1 MFLPLPFPFLV
12 TFPQQSISTLYEL
25 NMLHTKLYPSTIQT
39 DLYPTILSWNSSIPR
54 GIGTRSSHFLKFG
67 AKKCRQFKNK
77 IKISGKWFQFWVA
90 GWEEPADESVE
101 LTTQNL
107 SGVKQ
112 TDTRSRTSH
121 TCNCTQV
128 CSLFLFHSL
137 YSFIYPSRSIS
148 LTFESE
154 LF

>member
-1 MFLPLPFPFLV
+1 MEFKYPPWHWDEV
-12 TFPQQSISTLYEL
+12 ITFPQIRRQ
-25 NMLHTKLYPSTIQT
+25 KVSTIQ
-39 DLYPTILSWNSSIPR
+39 S
-54 GIGTRSSHFLKFG
+54 
-67 AKKCRQFKNK
+67 K

-90 GWEEPADESVE
+90 GWEEPAGESVE

-148 LTFESE
+148 LTVE
-154 LF
+154 LNWVWAFLGSLFQHAVYTFKWLR